1 MKKEAEMQKVDK
13 TTENIKLCRCMTC
26 PSYTEHCKLKNAPE
40 NFLKSLENL
49 QNMQHYEKLY
59 CAFEKSNCIYQDKGC
74 VCSECDVY
82 KNYNLQNHDYC
93 LHNGGIM

>member
-1 MKKEAEMQKVDK
+1 MQKVDK

-26 PSYTEHCKLKNAPE
+26 QSYTEHCKLKNAPE

-74 VCSECDVY
+74 VCSECEVY

-93 LHNGGIM
+93 LHTGGVM

>member
-1 MKKEAEMQKVDK
+1 MQKVDK

-49 QNMQHYEKLY
+49 QKCKKLMQNYIK
-59 CAFEKSNCIYQDKGC
+59 
-74 VCSECDVY
+74 CDIVI
-82 KNYNLQNHDYC
+82 QNK
-93 LHNGGIM
+93 